1 VVCIAQPRETRVH
14 CKSEAEFHDNLAR
27 GIERRKTSK
36 TAMNDRSSR
45 SHCII
50 TLSVRQ
56 NIKKKQNIK
65 DQSLEGDKQV
75 GREYMGQL
83 VLVDLAGNERDS
95 ARPWTSDKKKREELR
110 DSGEIDMDALRKE
123 GIDVSLYAANFL

>member
-1 VVCIAQPRETRVH
+1 MCIAEPRETRVL
-14 CKSEAEFHDNLAR
+14 CRSEDEFHDNLAR

-36 TAMNDRSSR
+36 TAMNDQSSR

-50 TLSVRQ
+50 TLSVKQ
-56 NIKKKQNIK
+56 SIKGR
-65 DQSLEGDKQV
+65 SLEGGEQV
-75 GREYMGQL
+75 RREYMGQL

-110 DSGEIDMDALRKE
+110 DSGVIDMDALRKE